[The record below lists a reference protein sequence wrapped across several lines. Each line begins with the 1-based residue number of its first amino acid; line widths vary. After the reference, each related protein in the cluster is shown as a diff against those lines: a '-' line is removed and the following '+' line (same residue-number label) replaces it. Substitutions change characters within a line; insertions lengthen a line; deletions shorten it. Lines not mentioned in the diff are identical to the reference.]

1 MVKGAKNK
9 LVKVSFLI
17 GGFGSYHGLSL
28 MIMNGVVMAIFD
40 CLQRDAKSLLFLWV
54 SLQEFRIFEIS
65 HMMW

>member
-40 CLQRDAKSLLFLWV
+40 CLQRDAKSLLFL
-54 SLQEFRIFEIS
+54 
-65 HMMW
+65 